1 MHNISLKN
9 REKFF
14 GLNIPDKRRS
24 MGQQRR
30 ASSSCLT
37 IQEFE
42 Q

>member
-1 MHNISLKN
+1 MSLK
-9 REKFF
+9 RQGKFF